1 MRSMLYA
8 LTAPGHP
15 QDESVILIKPLT
27 APEELLLPESAAL
40 VAAAF
45 LVEVAFLVVVAAS
58 LLFSAAGAAC
68 VVVSAAWVVE
78 DVETS

>member
-1 MRSMLYA
+1 MLYA

-15 QDESVILIKPLT
+15 QEESVILIRPLT

-40 VAAAF
+40 VAAGF
-45 LVEVAFLVVVAAS
+45 LVEGAFLVVVAAS
-58 LLFSAAGAAC
+58 LSFSAAGATC
-68 VVVSAAWVVE
+68 VVVSAAWVLE